1 MSICPLCG
9 YNCRLFSFQ
18 YSVSNFDWGI
28 TKPCT
33 YLHLPPPSLFQPPPS
48 STKLISAST
57 QLSATPS
64 VLLEPKYRTYLGN
77 FPKFRPKILK
87 LSILIENWKI
97 WYIGGADSESRVLG
111 QISTRK
117 VKEVLVLFEN
127 WHSLLLKDA
136 GSYSSISFLNLGLQN
151 PFLEKFGPKKSNL
164 LFLRENWNNWY
175 LEDVDSYWNIILNFQ
190 LKIHFLAER
199 YSGGFGTVYAD
210 QNQTKINRE
219 YTTKNVAWGVYLVM
233 RTRGTAYTYKDK
245 RWIRHWKTLIERC
258 T

>member
-1 MSICPLCG
+1 MLWWLSFDVLLYKMSICPLCG

-18 YSVSNFDWGI
+18 YCVSNFDGGI

-33 YLHLPPPSLFQPPPS
+33 YLHTPPPSLFQPPPS

-77 FPKFRPKILK
+77 FPKCRPKILK

-97 WYIGGADSESRVLG
+97 WCIGGADSESRLFG

-117 VKEVLVLFEN
+117 VEEVLVLFEN
-127 WHSLLLKDA
+127 WHILLLKDA
-136 GSYSSISFLNLGLQN
+136 GSYSSISFLNLGPQN
-151 PFLEKFGPKKSNL
+151 PFLGKFGPKKSNL
-164 LFLRENWNNWY
+164 LFLLENRHNWY
-175 LEDVDSYWNIILNFQ
+175 LEDVDSYSNIILNFQ

-219 YTTKNVAWGVYLVM
+219 YTTKNVA
-233 RTRGTAYTYKDK
+233 
-245 RWIRHWKTLIERC
+245 
-258 T
+258 

>member
-1 MSICPLCG
+1 MFYHIRCPSALCADTIVVCSVF
-9 YNCRLFSFQ
+9 NI
-18 YSVSNFDWGI
+18 VSNFDWGI

-33 YLHLPPPSLFQPPPS
+33 NLHLPPPSLFQPPPS

-175 LEDVDSYWNIILNFQ
+175 LEDVDSY
-190 LKIHFLAER
+190 
-199 YSGGFGTVYAD
+199 
-210 QNQTKINRE
+210 
-219 YTTKNVAWGVYLVM
+219 
-233 RTRGTAYTYKDK
+233 
-245 RWIRHWKTLIERC
+245 
-258 T
+258 